1 MKGAVLAI
9 PFAFGVED
17 ALTLNNHPMCRGLVL
32 RNPSSKIIAIINSK
46 KLGFFE
52 DHSWKLPTVRIPIV
66 FIGSPLLLT
75 RQMASQVVKS
85 YRLSI
90 ICKVNGRYQKL
101 PIYRFL
107 LWRVVKKL
115 VRSLNQYPEKHLF
128 RKVSETIKKT
138 LFLRI
143 LWQRVFISDDRLSGV
158 IHKGGWQNDKGF
170 SKEMLYKE
178 LLQCAFRSTQNISYK
193 AIPRRV
199 ILVNAGLA
207 AGGAERQIINTLIGL
222 KASGKCES
230 VTLLAEYIDYAQNL
244 NFFLHELETAEIE
257 VSQVEHTISLYDE
270 GLSSVYPEVA
280 DLLSQIEPNLAEDI
294 LNLVEEFR
302 SRRPEVVHAWQDS
315 TSIKVGIAAIIVGVP
330 RIILA
335 SRNVVPMNFTYY
347 QDYMYPA
354 YRALASIESVRF
366 INNSEAGA
374 IDYITWLGLP
384 RERFVIIRN
393 GVDLGNLKRADSKSI
408 REYRQSIGIPE
419 NARVIGSI
427 FRFWEEKQPILWLQ
441 TAAVVAKHY
450 PDIHFLIIGEGPLR
464 QEMEAFIRINELMD
478 RVHLPGSRSDI
489 AMALSAMNMFML
501 TSAYEGTPNV
511 VLEAQWL
518 GLPIVAT
525 NAGGTREAFVHNVT
539 GLLANSFS
547 AEELAMLV
555 LKLLEEKDISPILGP
570 EFIERTF
577 NIQRMVEDTIKIYE
591 FN

>member
-1 MKGAVLAI
+1 MKGVVLAI

-17 ALTLNNHPMCRGLVL
+17 ALTLKNHPMCRGLVL
-32 RNPSSKIIAIINSK
+32 RNPSSKIIAIVNSK

-52 DHSWKLPTVRIPIV
+52 DHSWKLPTVRTPIV

-85 YRLSI
+85 YQISI
-90 ICKVNGRYQKL
+90 ICKVNGSYQKL

-115 VRSLNQYPEKHLF
+115 VRSLNRYPEKHLF
-128 RKVSETIKKT
+128 RKVSEIIKKT

-143 LWQRVFISDDRLSGV
+143 LWQRIFITDDRLSRV
-158 IHKGGWQNDKGF
+158 TYKGGWQNDKGF
-170 SKEMLYKE
+170 SEEMLYKE

-230 VTLLAEYIDYAQNL
+230 VALLAEYIDYAPNL

-280 DLLSQIEPNLAEDI
+280 DLLSQIEPNLVEDI

-374 IDYITWLGLP
+374 IDYTTWLGLP
-384 RERFVIIRN
+384 RERFVVIRN
-393 GVDLGNLKRADSKSI
+393 GVDLGKLKRTDSKTIS
-408 REYRQSIGIPE
+408 EYRQSIGIPE

-441 TAAVVAKHY
+441 TAVVVAKHH
-450 PDIHFLIIGEGPLR
+450 PDLHFLIIGEGPLR
-464 QEMEAFIRINELMD
+464 QEMEAFIRINELID
-478 RVHLPGSRSDI
+478 RVHLPGSRSDV
-489 AMALSAMNMFML
+489 AMALSAMNIFML

-525 NAGGTREAFVHNVT
+525 DTGGTREAFVHNVT
-539 GLLANSFS
+539 GLLATSFS
-547 AEELAMLV
+547 AEELAMQV
-555 LKLLEEKDISPILGP
+555 LKLLEEKDISTTSGP